1 MILNPY
7 VPVLLMMLVAAV
19 VAAAVLGLAEFLGP
33 KVSFREKMEPF
44 ECGENPIVSPKQRF
58 SVRFYLVALMFI
70 VFDIEA
76 VFLFPWAVN
85 FQALGLF
92 GFVEM
97 MVFVLILALGLA
109 YVWKKGAL
117 EWE

>member
-1 MILNPY
+1 MILAASGTAIGMI
-7 VPVLLMMLVAAV
+7 VLTTLI
-19 VAAAVLGLAEFLGP
+19 GP
-33 KVSFREKMEPF
+33 KKSFAEKDEPF
-44 ECGENPIVSPKQRF
+44 ECGVSPVSDPNSRF
-58 SVRFYLVALMFI
+58 SVRFYIIAMLFI

-76 VFLFPWAVN
+76 VFLFPWAAI
-85 FQALGLF
+85 FKDLGLF

-97 MVFVLILALGLA
+97 MVFIFVLAIGLV

>member
-1 MILNPY
+1 
-7 VPVLLMMLVAAV
+7 MLV
-19 VAAAVLGLAEFLGP
+19 VAAGVAGAMIALSEFLGP
-33 KVSFREKMEPF
+33 KLKFREKMEPF
-44 ECGENPIVSPKQRF
+44 ECGENQIVSPKQRF

-70 VFDIEA
+70 IFDIEA
-76 VFLFPWAVN
+76 VFLFPWAVI
-85 FQALGLF
+85 FQPLGLF

-97 MVFVLILALGLA
+97 MIFIAILAAGLV